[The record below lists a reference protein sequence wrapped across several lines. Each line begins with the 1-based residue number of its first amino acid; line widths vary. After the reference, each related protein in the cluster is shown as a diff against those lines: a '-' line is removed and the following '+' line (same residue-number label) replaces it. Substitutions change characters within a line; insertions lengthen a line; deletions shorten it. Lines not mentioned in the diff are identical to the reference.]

1 MPGRKDR
8 HAWKVTAAPI
18 PAALAAYGARPARA
32 FGSVVSG
39 MESAEARAD
48 NDASNIATN
57 GPDASSMI
65 DLVVQRD
72 TYSALAAVFRT
83 SAEMTATAVDLL
95 A

>member
-1 MPGRKDR
+1 MHGRKGR
-8 HAWKVTAAPI
+8 HAWTVTSAPI
-18 PAALAAYGARPARA
+18 PAALAAYGVPRTTA
-32 FGSVVSG
+32 FGAAASG

-48 NDASNIATN
+48 DDASNIATN
-57 GPDASSMI
+57 GPDVSSML

-83 SAEMTATAVDLL
+83 TAEMTATAVDLL

>member
-1 MPGRKDR
+1 VAHTQDR
-8 HAWKVTAAPI
+8 HAWKVTTAPI
-18 PAALAAYGARPARA
+18 SAALAAYGARPARA

-57 GPDASSMI
+57 GPDASSMV
-65 DLVVQRD
+65 DLVVQRN

-83 SAEMTATAVDLL
+83 SAEMNAAAVDLL

>member
-1 MPGRKDR
+1 MAARQGR
-8 HAWKVTAAPI
+8 HAWTVTAAPI
-18 PAALAAYGARPARA
+18 PAALAAYGVRPASA
-32 FGSVVSG
+32 FGAAASG

-65 DLVVQRD
+65 DLVVQRE
-72 TYSALAAVFRT
+72 TYGALAAVFRT